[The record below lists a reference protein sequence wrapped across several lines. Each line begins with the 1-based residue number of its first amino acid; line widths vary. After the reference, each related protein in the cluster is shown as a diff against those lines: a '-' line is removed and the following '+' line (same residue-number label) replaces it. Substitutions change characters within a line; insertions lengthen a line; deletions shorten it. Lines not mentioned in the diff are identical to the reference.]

1 MPESKPQYVLQER
14 NISWMINSCNP
25 TPLEFFRFIFPTH
38 RGRAVEKYQRTLRI
52 ALERS
57 KDQAVVVKLQRMK
70 DLSMSI
76 RHSVRQ
82 TNLSLHE
89 EINTLATNQGMFR
102 DVLNL
107 SMGCSLHKNNPGD
120 DVSEED
126 IAKVNEDGKSDEDAQ
141 ENKII
146 DDEDAAYGDD
156 GAGEVNARSERTFV
170 GSAADSGCTTPPRQ
184 ITPRYDDRE
193 RDVNVINFKETIVTA
208 Q

>member
-89 EINTLATNQGMFR
+89 EINALATNQ
-102 DVLNL
+102 
-107 SMGCSLHKNNPGD
+107 NNPGD

-141 ENKII
+141 ENVKKII

-208 Q
+208 QVEHGFENV